1 MASEVLADTS
11 IWIDHLSVENA
22 RLVELLDAEE
32 VLMHPMVIGELAC
45 GNLAN
50 RSGLLRMLSE
60 LNAIEV
66 VSYDEALYFIERHQL
81 MGRGIDYVDVHLLA
95 SVAMSDSALLWTRDR
110 RLRSAAADLNLAW
123 LA

>member
-11 IWIDHLSVENA
+11 IWIDHLSAENA
-22 RLVELLDAEE
+22 RLVQLLDAEE
-32 VLMHPMVIGELAC
+32 ILMHPMVIGELAC

-123 LA
+123 QP